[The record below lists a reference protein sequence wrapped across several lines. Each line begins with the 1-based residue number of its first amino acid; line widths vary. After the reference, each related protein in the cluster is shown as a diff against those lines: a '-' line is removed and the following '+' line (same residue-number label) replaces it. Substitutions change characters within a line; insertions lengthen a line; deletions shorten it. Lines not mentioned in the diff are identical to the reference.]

1 MPHFLQLADISALV
15 FAFLGVYDLL
25 KLSMVCKAGRAL
37 VDSLSANAF
46 AQATPFELHGWRCRQ
61 EQLVMELDA
70 KRHEL
75 VHEYTLD
82 SHVEAYRVLLH
93 VHMHVGRLVP
103 MSVQFHVPLAYVSG
117 TPARKHFSASTVRIV
132 VTCWRVS
139 VVHVVTGVHDGD
151 GQRRPARAVVRLE
164 AVRFRV
170 LDACGAIGIPF
181 ALVLKMHNTPLD
193 NALTARERAVVRS
206 CVACMNCQQRRR
218 AFHSL
223 DVAEKQHRVL
233 CGACFS
239 FLYTDVCKLHG
250 TWKIARQRLA
260 EVRGLH
266 DVHTFMPA
274 YKSMDFHK
282 PRTVVLKEQ
291 MARALGFDS
300 WAAFIC
306 NNHKAPVKYARG
318 RARYCWG
325 RA

>member
-1 MPHFLQLADISALV
+1 MPHFLELADVSALV

-25 KLSMVCKAGRAL
+25 KVSMVCKAGRAL

-46 AQATPFELHGWRCRQ
+46 AQATPFELHGWRWRQ
-61 EQLVMELDA
+61 EQLLMQLDA
-70 KRHEL
+70 RRHEL
-75 VHEYTLD
+75 FHDYTLD
-82 SHVEAYRVLLH
+82 SHEEEHRVLLH

-103 MSVQFHVPLAYVSG
+103 MVVHLHVPLAYVSG
-117 TPARKHFSASTVRIV
+117 AQTRKHFGASTVRIV

-139 VVHVVTGVHDGD
+139 VVHVVAGVHSSD

-164 AVRFRV
+164 AVRFRI
-170 LDACGAIGIPF
+170 LDACAAVSIPF

-193 NALTARERAVVRS
+193 NALSARERAVVRS

-223 DVAEKQHRVL
+223 DVAEKRHRVL

-239 FLYTDVCKLHG
+239 FLYTDVCKLRG
-250 TWKIARQRLA
+250 TWKITRQRLA
-260 EVRGLH
+260 DARPLH

-274 YKSMDFHK
+274 YRSMNFHK

-306 NNHKAPVKYARG
+306 NNHEAPVKFARG

-325 RA
+325 GA